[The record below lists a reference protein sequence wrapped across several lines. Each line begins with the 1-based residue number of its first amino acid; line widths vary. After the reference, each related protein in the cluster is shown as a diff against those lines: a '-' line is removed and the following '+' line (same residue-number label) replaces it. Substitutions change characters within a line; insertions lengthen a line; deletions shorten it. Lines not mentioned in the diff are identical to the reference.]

1 MSDIDPPPSVLASEA
16 AILEYFD
23 TLPEGTELTESH
35 IHALRKHLESKPDL
49 EPLYPLGQS
58 LKYESIFEL
67 NSSGGVVGLSLK
79 QGPYFQG
86 DAGPGKRYKFVALRH
101 KVSLP
106 GWTTVIGGGPPD
118 LKGRQAY
125 HLSDARLSAVC
136 TMHDSKTGKP
146 TAQFISTAG
155 KPVLLHDKAGW
166 GEWIPIN

>member
-49 EPLYPLGQS
+49 ESLYALGQG
-58 LKYESIFEL
+58 LKYQSSLEL
-67 NSSGGVVGLSLK
+67 TSSGDVVGLSLDR
-79 QGPYFQG
+79 GPYFQG
-86 DAGPGKRYKFVALRH
+86 DAGPGKRYFLAVRH
-101 KVSLP
+101 KASLP
-106 GWTTVIGGGPPD
+106 GLTTVVGGGPPD

-125 HLSDARLSAVC
+125 HLSDARMSAVC
-136 TMHDSKTGKP
+136 TMYDPETKKW

-155 KPVLLHDKAGW
+155 KPVLLHNKAGW
-166 GEWIPIN
+166 GEWVPKN